1 MRQAPISREAVLA
14 VAAATLAPIAPLVL
28 TMIPLDELLKKL
40 LSIVF

>member
-1 MRQAPISREAVLA
+1 MTGHHPGTVS

-28 TMIPLDELLKKL
+28 TMLPLDELLKKL